1 MFGASPP
8 NCREDSFRIGQRQHQ
23 IHGATGTS
31 LRETVL
37 FPKAPPRHGL
47 TRAVPPLRSQGL
59 VADPALRTGHAD
71 AVAANVPAANRA
83 RVTGRLGCRS
93 SWRHDEGWQRVTWR
107 AAVNHENGHKGLL
120 ALHDRDD
127 ASRLPAGLM
136 PRLPRIL
143 FRLQE
148 ATHPGSADAPGFR
161 LHPLKDGRARLWFP
175 RSYTNRSNSSAQQRP
190 KGTVEVSCEP
200 ASVAQD
206 DPGVCITNAVLSY
219 GRRCLVVYLN
229 PAN

>member
-1 MFGASPP
+1 MSKSTASSRFDPIRASVALAGAGRRSCAP
-8 NCREDSFRIGQRQHQ
+8 NGTRRCGHRQC
-23 IHGATGTS
+23 S
-31 LRETVL
+31 
-37 FPKAPPRHGL
+37 
-47 TRAVPPLRSQGL
+47 RSE
-59 VADPALRTGHAD
+59 P
-71 AVAANVPAANRA
+71 ANRA
-83 RVTGRLGCRS
+83 HVAGRLGCRS

-107 AAVNHENGHKGLL
+107 AAVNHENRHKGLL

-148 ATHPGSADAPGFR
+148 ATHPGSADAPGYR

-190 KGTVEVSCEP
+190 KGTVGVSCEP

-206 DPGVCITNAVLSY
+206 DPSVCITIAVLSY

>member
-1 MFGASPP
+1 MERPGPAREKPCCVQKHRVVTVRPDPCLRCARRGWSPILRSERDTPMRSPP
-8 NCREDSFRIGQRQHQ
+8 MFPQR
-23 IHGATGTS
+23 S
-31 LRETVL
+31 SE
-37 FPKAPPRHGL
+37 PC
-47 TRAVPPLRSQGL
+47 TRYRPV
-59 VADPALRTGHAD
+59 
-71 AVAANVPAANRA
+71 
-83 RVTGRLGCRS
+83 GCRS

-107 AAVNHENGHKGLL
+107 AAVNHENRHKGLL

-127 ASRLPAGLM
+127 ASRLPADLM
-136 PRLPRIL
+136 PRLPRIQ

-148 ATHPGSADAPGFR
+148 ATHPGSADAPGYR

-190 KGTVEVSCEP
+190 KGTVGVSCEP

-206 DPGVCITNAVLSY
+206 DPSVCITIAVLSY

-229 PAN
+229 LAN